1 MKNTAISD
9 RIIEL
14 SMLEDVLEMINDK
27 INYIRKYEIVA
38 EPSEDCETERN
49 AEYEKRIAALK
60 AIADK
65 L

>member
-1 MKNTAISD
+1 MKNTAITD

-14 SMLEDVLEMINDK
+14 SMLEYVLEMINNK
-27 INYIRKYEIVA
+27 INNIRYYDMIE
-38 EPSEDCETERN
+38 EPSEDYDKERN
-49 AEYEKRIAALK
+49 ADCEKRIAALK